1 LRKWNKIDIDK
12 IDLDDLKERTAE
24 NPGQISFPHSVGGAV
39 IKPEDKGKI
48 KGRAMT
54 AMKEQTARQ
63 LHQLYEQM
71 RMLAKQANEI
81 KNRVHVSEKIYLSQI
96 NFEPVIGEIYYL
108 YQKSES
114 DNILSM
120 ISPEEWG
127 KKLPYQTYV
136 AKVKLLAD
144 HTWDVM
150 DSNNL

>member
-1 LRKWNKIDIDK
+1 MSKWNKIDIDK
-12 IDLDDLKERTAE
+12 IDLDDLKERTTE

-39 IKPEDKGKI
+39 IRPEDKGKI

-114 DNILSM
+114 ENILSM

-127 KKLPYQTYV
+127 KKLPYQNYV
-136 AKVKLLAD
+136 AKVKLMAD

-150 DSNNL
+150 DSNHL